1 MSTIQMR
8 MQRNS
13 NCINIRTGLKK
24 FSGEKQCKKRVVD
37 RAWKHICE
45 QFQLVLNGKWTNTWA
60 RFIYIFFFWILF
72 EQTFNFMVHMVEV
85 LNYSFTWDSV
95 EKNMGGEIL
104 WWNRRNTW
112 RDREIHVFYTAQ
124 LCIQSNIF
132 TKKTNQQPN

>member
-60 RFIYIFFFWILF
+60 RFIYIYFFWILF

-112 RDREIHVFYTAQ
+112 SNWKTWQRNT
-124 LCIQSNIF
+124 CILYCTIMHSIQYIY
-132 TKKTNQQPN
+132 KKN